1 MLLCV
6 FGQPLRIL
14 NFHKDPISSMNKLLT
29 KSIETVTEFYDKRK
43 VGDIGPLG
51 FRRSTDMKTL
61 LACLSRL
68 LDDKI
73 LDPHTTRFLDLG
85 CADGRVNILLS
96 YLARV
101 SIGIELDEWTLDEYG
116 TLRSELEE
124 VLKNKGLLLPQEN
137 IFLFHGDA
145 TDEDIHRKIARE
157 ANTSFE
163 EIDIFYT
170 YLVMHDEF
178 ARLIAKKAKK
188 GAIFMV
194 YGLDKILPKYRG
206 LSLLE
211 DISPLE
217 GILGIYR
224 KE

>member
-1 MLLCV
+1 MDELL
-6 FGQPLRIL
+6 I
-14 NFHKDPISSMNKLLT
+14 
-29 KSIETVTEFYDKRK
+29 KSLETAAEFYDERK

-61 LACLSRL
+61 LACVIKL
-68 LDDKI
+68 LDRGI
-73 LDPHTTRFLDLG
+73 IDPPITRFLDLG
-85 CADGRVNILLS
+85 CADGRVNIFLS
-96 YLARV
+96 YLARA

-145 TDEDIHRKIARE
+145 TDEGIHEKIARE
-157 ANTSFE
+157 VNIRLD
-163 EIDIFYT
+163 EIDMFYA
-170 YLVMHDEF
+170 YLIMHDEF
-178 ARLIAKKAKK
+178 ARLITEKAKK

-194 YGLDKILPKYRG
+194 YGLHKVLPKYRG
-206 LSLLE
+206 LSLL
-211 DISPLE
+211 DDLSPIE
-217 GILGIYR
+217 GILAVYR